1 MSNDDSKR
9 LVDLSVG
16 DAKSILVYGTAL
28 LVALGLFF
36 LLVGKV
42 LIALFLGLIAG
53 FYLIPV
59 QEWLE
64 RHLRARAGSA
74 LVTIALIVL
83 PLAALAGYT
92 WYEISGYSNVINE
105 KPDEII
111 DAISAALARYF
122 PVERESTRIGL
133 QAAFVEALTRS
144 AAAVESVRQRGALLL
159 ASTSIFFFTVFYV
172 LTQRKRTVAYIKM
185 RVPGVYL
192 PFYEQ
197 LAANVGGALQGALRA
212 VFIDQL
218 VKAVVITVLNVIF
231 GVPLKAVL
239 FIVVFLI
246 GFFPLLGEWAVYI
259 PASLYLLVFRND
271 PTSAGIYLA
280 IGVLLTISST
290 LFLRPRLAASGSSGS
305 GGTQRFNF
313 FWMFIAL
320 VAGVYTFGIPGIV
333 LGPATIGFIK
343 AVADTLLG
351 NVRYSTSLLKS
362 EAEQQASVSVAEPP
376 ETLRSPENPL
386 SIRS

>member
-9 LVDLSVG
+9 LADLSVG

-28 LVALGLFF
+28 VLALVLFF
-36 LLVGKV
+36 LLIGKV
-42 LIALFLGLIAG
+42 LVALLLGLIAG
-53 FYLIPV
+53 VYLIPV

-64 RHLRARAGSA
+64 SHLRARAGSA

-83 PLAALAGYT
+83 PLAGLVAYT
-92 WYEISGYSNVINE
+92 WYELSGYSNLINE
-105 KPDEII
+105 RPDEII

-133 QAAFVEALTRS
+133 QAGFVEALTRS
-144 AAAVESVRQRGALLL
+144 AEAVQGLRQRSALLL
-159 ASTSIFFFTVFYV
+159 ASTSIFFFTIFYV

-192 PFYEQ
+192 PLYEK
-197 LAANVGGALQGALRA
+197 LAENVGGALQGALRA

-218 VKAVVITVLNVIF
+218 VKAVVITVLNVVF
-231 GVPLKAVL
+231 GIPLKAVL
-239 FIVVFLI
+239 FIVCFMI
-246 GFFPLLGEWAVYI
+246 GFFPLLGEWAIYI
-259 PASLYLLVFRND
+259 PASIYLLVFRND
-271 PTSAGIYLA
+271 PTSALIYLL
-280 IGVLLTISST
+280 IGICLTITSS
-290 LFLRPRLAASGSSGS
+290 LLLRPRLAS
-305 GGTQRFNF
+305 GGSQRFNF

-333 LGPATIGFIK
+333 LGPATIGLIK

-351 NVRYSTSLLKS
+351 DVRYSTSLLKS
-362 EAEQQASVSVAEPP
+362 EAQQQASNADDESTEAVKNI
-376 ETLRSPENPL
+376 ENPL